1 MTVVLFIL
9 AILMMIVM
17 PIGAGF
23 LMLLVSGSWIFA
35 AFTSVLLAILEISEV
50 IHDGEPMF
58 E

>member
-23 LMLLVSGSWIFA
+23 LMFLVSRSWIFA
-35 AFTSVLLAILEISEV
+35 AFTSALMAILEISEV
-50 IHDGEPMF
+50 INDGEPMF

>member
-23 LMLLVSGSWIFA
+23 LMLLVSRSWIFA
-35 AFTSVLLAILEISEV
+35 AFTSALMAILEISEL
-50 IHDGEPMF
+50 INDGEPLF